1 MNSDSGKR
9 NYWATLLKN
18 NYLSVIQSRSSKN
31 DLPPSFTKS
40 LVINVVG
47 LVVILGF
54 VLLVILTWH
63 GVTSTDKAARQ
74 EVTNS
79 LTQATSRLNTLV
91 LAAEMTASSAERMA
105 QSIAVNEA
113 TIRPILQDSLAA
125 FEQRPELNYIGLVL
139 SATGEYVNIERT
151 ANGEIFLWHFPPAN
165 NAHQQVQTYRLERKG
180 FTAHQ
185 LLPTNGYDPR
195 TRPFYKAALNAKAE
209 GAWLPAYQW
218 IEHAGSQKP
227 LWGVSYVK
235 ALRDESGAVTGVLD
249 ADFDLPALN
258 RYLKMLSAEYKTRL
272 YVIEMNPKPRLIGGP
287 ELERA
292 PQPIPPEFSA
302 LTAFTEDTYV
312 TEMNLHGE
320 SQWVAA
326 RHIRLKGGSSWIVVS
341 SKVTPVIESS
351 LRRQL
356 LQVLAMGAAIAFA
369 LVLVSLRLAYRF
381 GRPLK
386 ELENQLA
393 NSGRSLQETG
403 SLNLAVACK
412 GFRETQKLKVA
423 LEGMAD
429 AMRQQVLAQEQQ
441 LASARLKSAIFD
453 FTSAIIFSLDRHLR
467 VLEWNASAEKLFG
480 IKRED
485 VFGQWVG
492 DIIKTPDTPIDWPE
506 VISAPDNGV
515 YQFTGSKGVF
525 DAELR
530 VMRIT
535 QDGHEAYTFILND
548 ITESKHLEQKL
559 RRDLDYAD
567 AVLNSLPGVFYHYDE
582 SLRLVRWNNN
592 FEQISG
598 YSQSELADADPM
610 LFFADEDKALVQDR
624 IVEVM
629 EKGVSS
635 VEVDFLLRDGQHI
648 PYFFTGVRFEHA
660 GNLGFVG
667 VGTDITERKQAE
679 QRIRYLA
686 LNDALTGLP
695 NRNQL
700 EENIRQLIS
709 QETDDSF
716 SLLYIDLARFKI
728 VNGGYG
734 HLFGNAVL
742 KAVGEQL
749 VSLVRAGDVVARL
762 SGDEFL
768 VLIQSIQQPSEVANI
783 AANIIE
789 KFHSPIK
796 VQGQDIHLSLNIGA
810 SVYPMDGKTADNLIE
825 NAEIAMYKAKELGSG
840 TFQLYRSDM
849 GQQTQHRIDLEIKLR
864 SAIAEDQ
871 LHLVYQP
878 KLSLKTGEITGCEAL
893 IRWQHP
899 ELGMVSPMHFIPIA
913 EDSGLIVAIGD
924 WVLRTACLQGRAW
937 IDAGLAPTCIA
948 VNISVRQF
956 LQQDLVVWVARTLQE
971 TGFPPACLEL
981 ELTESLIAQDIERV
995 TETIKQLKGI
1005 GVKLSIDDFGTGYS
1019 SLSYLKSFRVDT
1031 LKIDQSFVRNM
1042 LTETED
1048 ATIVLAVIA
1057 LAHSLKFK
1065 VIAEGVE
1072 TEEQCRYLQLHGC
1085 DEMQGYYFSKPV
1097 SAREFVAILQ
1107 SGRNLNIAPPT
1118 QN

>member
-1 MNSDSGKR
+1 
-9 NYWATLLKN
+9 
-18 NYLSVIQSRSSKN
+18 
-31 DLPPSFTKS
+31 
-40 LVINVVG
+40 
-47 LVVILGF
+47 
-54 VLLVILTWH
+54 
-63 GVTSTDKAARQ
+63 
-74 EVTNS
+74 
-79 LTQATSRLNTLV
+79 
-91 LAAEMTASSAERMA
+91 
-105 QSIAVNEA
+105 
-113 TIRPILQDSLAA
+113 
-125 FEQRPELNYIGLVL
+125 
-139 SATGEYVNIERT
+139 
-151 ANGEIFLWHFPPAN
+151 
-165 NAHQQVQTYRLERKG
+165 
-180 FTAHQ
+180 
-185 LLPTNGYDPR
+185 
-195 TRPFYKAALNAKAE
+195 
-209 GAWLPAYQW
+209 
-218 IEHAGSQKP
+218 
-227 LWGVSYVK
+227 
-235 ALRDESGAVTGVLD
+235 
-249 ADFDLPALN
+249 
-258 RYLKMLSAEYKTRL
+258 
-272 YVIEMNPKPRLIGGP
+272 
-287 ELERA
+287 
-292 PQPIPPEFSA
+292 
-302 LTAFTEDTYV
+302 
-312 TEMNLHGE
+312 
-320 SQWVAA
+320 
-326 RHIRLKGGSSWIVVS
+326 
-341 SKVTPVIESS
+341 
-351 LRRQL
+351 
-356 LQVLAMGAAIAFA
+356 
-369 LVLVSLRLAYRF
+369 
-381 GRPLK
+381 
-386 ELENQLA
+386 
-393 NSGRSLQETG
+393 
-403 SLNLAVACK
+403 
-412 GFRETQKLKVA
+412 
-423 LEGMAD
+423 
-429 AMRQQVLAQEQQ
+429 
-441 LASARLKSAIFD
+441 
-453 FTSAIIFSLDRHLR
+453 
-467 VLEWNASAEKLFG
+467 
-480 IKRED
+480 
-485 VFGQWVG
+485 
-492 DIIKTPDTPIDWPE
+492 
-506 VISAPDNGV
+506 
-515 YQFTGSKGVF
+515 
-525 DAELR
+525 
-530 VMRIT
+530 MRIT

-840 TFQLYRSDM
+840 TFQLYQSDM

-1072 TEEQCRYLQLHGC
+1072 TEEHCRYLQLHGC
-1085 DEMQGYYFSKPV
+1085 DEMQGYYFSRPV
-1097 SAREFVAILQ
+1097 SATEFVAILQ
-1107 SGRNLNIAPPT
+1107 SGRKLNIAPPT